1 MTRLVVTGAA
11 GMLGRATVAA
21 ARRLGHEVTG
31 LTRADLDITD
41 AAAIE
46 DALRRHRPTAIV
58 NCAAWTDVDG
68 AEEHGDLANLANGVA
83 PGLLA
88 VAATAADAHLV
99 HVSTDYV
106 FDGRKTEPWVESDP
120 VGPLNAYGRTKLAG
134 ERAVLEAGDGQH
146 TVVRTAWVYGDG
158 GANFVDTMLRL
169 GAERDEVSVVTD
181 QIGRPTWTGHLA
193 AALLE
198 LAERRVDTG
207 LYHATGPDAV
217 SWYEF
222 AIEIFD
228 RAGLDCRVVP
238 TTSDAFPR
246 PAERPAYSVLGT
258 ERDPGVHLPPW
269 QEGLAA
275 YLDSRKDA
283 VS

>member
-1 MTRLVVTGAA
+1 VTRLLVTGAA

-21 ARRLGHEVTG
+21 AQRLGHEVTG
-31 LTRADLDITD
+31 LTRADLDICD

-46 DALRRHRPTAIV
+46 DALRRLRPTAIV

-68 AEEHGDLANLANGVA
+68 AEEHGDLAQRANGIA

-106 FDGRKTEPWVESDP
+106 FDGRSHEPWVESDP
-120 VGPLNAYGRTKLAG
+120 VAPLNVYGRTKLAG
-134 ERAVLEAGDGQH
+134 EQAVLQDWDGRH
-146 TVVRTAWVYGDG
+146 AVVRTAWVYGEG
-158 GANFVDTMLRL
+158 GTNFVDTMLRL
-169 GAERDEVSVVTD
+169 GADRDEISVVTD
-181 QIGRPTWTGHLA
+181 QVGRPTWTGHLA
-193 AALLE
+193 AALVE
-198 LAERRVDTG
+198 LAERREDTG
-207 LYHATGPDAV
+207 VFHATGPGAV

-228 RAGLDCRVVP
+228 RAGIDCRVVP

-283 VS
+283 VQ